1 MNKSYSPATLSMVCP
16 RLERR
21 VHAIFG
27 GGNETDKR
35 NFVRQEGNDYPSSVG
50 EVAGGR
56 EEVKSEV
63 RHQGLHLESKQ

>member
-27 GGNETDKR
+27 GGDETDK
-35 NFVRQEGNDYPSSVG
+35 NFVRQEG
-50 EVAGGR
+50 
-56 EEVKSEV
+56 
-63 RHQGLHLESKQ
+63 SK